1 MNKYAVIITGGGSST
16 RYGER
21 NKLLEPL
28 CGAPVFIHSVRNFAR
43 FADRENFI
51 LTVSEKDRSLFEAEL
66 DRFGFSDKVT
76 VVTGG
81 STRVESVRNALDAL
95 TLKAGRVAIHDAARP
110 LASADLLEQLFSDE
124 KINVIAAS
132 KVVDSIK
139 TVTPNGKI
147 ASETD
152 RTYLWKAE
160 TPQVFDLPS
169 LKKAFENAPADATDD
184 ASIMRH
190 AGYDVYVFENTNENL
205 KLTSPQDLPKLENII
220 KMR

>member
-66 DRFGFSDKVT
+66 DRFRFSDRVT

-95 TLKAGRVAIHDAARP
+95 TLKSGRVAIHDAARP
-110 LASADLLEQLFSDE
+110 LASAELLEQLFSDE

-139 TVTPNGKI
+139 TVTPDGKI

-190 AGYDVYVFENTNENL
+190 AGFDVYVFENTNENL
-205 KLTSPQDLPKLENII
+205 KLTSPQDLPKLENIL

>member
-51 LTVSEKDRSLFEAEL
+51 LTVNEKDRSLFEAEL

-95 TLKAGRVAIHDAARP
+95 TLKSGRVAIHDAARP
-110 LASADLLEQLFSDE
+110 LASAELLEQLFSDE

-139 TVTPNGKI
+139 TVTPDGKI

-190 AGYDVYVFENTNENL
+190 AGYDVFVFENKEDNL
-205 KLTSPQDLPKLENII
+205 KLTSPQDLPKLENIM

>member
-51 LTVSEKDRSLFEAEL
+51 LTVSEKDRSLFDAEL

-95 TLKAGRVAIHDAARP
+95 TLKSGRVAIHDAARP
-110 LASADLLEQLFSDE
+110 LASAELLEQLFSDE

-139 TVTPNGKI
+139 TVTPDGKI

-169 LKKAFENAPADATDD
+169 LKKAFENAPDDATDD

-190 AGYDVYVFENTNENL
+190 AGYDVFVFENTNENL
-205 KLTSPQDLPKLENII
+205 KLTSPQDLSKLENIL